1 MQKFYA
7 VIDTNVIISR
17 LIKSKNQDDT
27 ITKLINKYIFAD
39 EILVPVVN
47 NDIIKEYKDVISNN
61 KFRKYFDIDL
71 ANEFID
77 DIKEKAIVIDTP
89 SDYKK
94 TLKENANVK
103 HEDDLVF
110 YYITL
115 EAKEDICK
123 DTYLITGN
131 DRHFNFSL
139 DFIVRPKEM
148 LNIIE
153 NSLKKFNFYKFL
165 KFITKFWQKLIDK

>member
-17 LIKSKNQDDT
+17 LIKSVNQ
-27 ITKLINKYIFAD
+27 
-39 EILVPVVN
+39 
-47 NDIIKEYKDVISNN
+47 
-61 KFRKYFDIDL
+61 
-71 ANEFID
+71 
-77 DIKEKAIVIDTP
+77 
-89 SDYKK
+89 
-94 TLKENANVK
+94 
-103 HEDDLVF
+103 DDLVF

-115 EAKEDICK
+115 EAKESIDK

-131 DRHFNFSL
+131 EKHFDL

-153 NSLKKFNFYKFL
+153 NSSKEDYEE
-165 KFITKFWQKLIDK
+165 TKEENENQE

>member
-17 LIKSKNQDDT
+17 LIKSENQDDT
-27 ITKLINKYIFAD
+27 IIKLINKFIFDD
-39 EILVPVVN
+39 EILIPVVN
-47 NDIIKEYKDVISNN
+47 DDIIIEYKEVTASN
-61 KFRKYFDIDL
+61 KFRKYFDIDV
-71 ANEFID
+71 ANEFIEA
-77 DIKEKAIVIDTP
+77 IREKAIVINTP
-89 SDYKK
+89 SDYKE

-103 HEDDLVF
+103 HQDDLVF

-115 EAKEDICK
+115 EAKDSIDK

-131 DRHFNFSL
+131 DKHFNFDL
-139 DFIVRPKEM
+139 DFIVRPREM

-153 NSLKKFNFYKFL
+153 NSLKEDQNL
-165 KFITKFWQKLIDK
+165 L

>member
-7 VIDTNVIISR
+7 VIDTNVVVSR
-17 LIKSKNQDDT
+17 LIKSANQDDT
-27 ITKLINKYIFAD
+27 IIKLINKFIFDD
-39 EILVPVVN
+39 EILIPVVN
-47 NDIIKEYKDVISNN
+47 DDIIKEYKEVIASDR
-61 KFRKYFDIDL
+61 FRKYFDIDV

-77 DIKEKAIVIDTP
+77 ELKGKAISIDTP
-89 SDYKK
+89 SDYKEQ
-94 TLKENANVK
+94 LKENKNVK
-103 HEDDLVF
+103 HKDDLVF

-115 EAKEDICK
+115 ESKESIDK

-131 DRHFNFSL
+131 EKHFNFDL

-153 NSLKKFNFYKFL
+153 NSLKGEH
-165 KFITKFWQKLIDK
+165 